1 MKYFSKSDI
10 GLVRSKNEDS
20 LVVLQKYGMTLAV
33 IADGMGGHLGGQ
45 KASNLAIE
53 TIQNSWENVQQAFL
67 PYESEN
73 WIRETIAIANE
84 TVFNSGHEN
93 PEYEGMGTT
102 IVLALLSGANATIGN
117 IGDSRCYLYENNDF
131 NQITEDHSFINYLI
145 KSGEITVEDAEHHPR
160 KNVLTRALG
169 TNEKVEIDI
178 KTIQLESSSILL
190 LCSDGLYGKVNTD
203 FLIEQIL
210 SDTTLEEKANQYIEE
225 AKNNG
230 GEDNISV
237 IILQSQESE
246 EI

>member
-20 LVVLQKYGMTLAV
+20 LVVLQNHGMTLAV

-53 TIQNSWENVQQAFL
+53 AIQTAWENVQQAFL
-67 PYESEN
+67 PVEAEN
-73 WIRETIAIANE
+73 WIQETIAVANE
-84 TVFNSGHEN
+84 TIFNYSHEN
-93 PEYEGMGTT
+93 AEFEGMGTT
-102 IVLALLSGANATIGN
+102 VVLALISSENATIGN
-117 IGDSRCYLYENNDF
+117 IGDSRCYLFANSELS
-131 NQITEDHSFINYLI
+131 QITEDHSFINFLI

-169 TNEKVEIDI
+169 TNEKVEIDL
-178 KTIQLESSSILL
+178 KTIQLENASILL
-190 LCSDGLYGKVNTD
+190 LCSDGLYGKVNID
-203 FLIEQIL
+203 FLVEHL
-210 SDTTLEEKANQYIEE
+210 MNDTSLEEKANQYIEE

-237 IILQSQESE
+237 IILQGPESE